1 MKMNHIPS
9 AITMLSVAAAFVAS
23 DARADAVTDWNL
35 KSGELITDAKLGT
48 PPAVRL
54 MAIVQTATLQ
64 AVEAAQQREASAEA
78 AVAAAHRVA
87 LTRLLPAHQPAID
100 AAYQA
105 ALNGVADGAA
115 KNKGISAGEAAGN
128 AVLAARADD
137 GTATPESYRP
147 TTTAGTYVPTAP
159 VAVPQWSQRKPW
171 LMTSAAQFRPAPPP
185 ALNSEQWARDF
196 NEVKAL
202 GGKAATRRS
211 PEQTEAARFW
221 EYSMPA
227 IYHGVVRSVALQPQ
241 RDLVRNARLFAA
253 VAQAMDDSLIGVI
266 EAKYHYQF
274 WRPATAIRNG
284 DIDGNDATAR
294 DATWAP
300 LIDAPMHP
308 EYPSGHSILAASV
321 AAVIEADVKGGTM
334 PALATSSPT
343 AKGATRRWQRT
354 DDFVREV
361 SDARVHGGIHF
372 RSATTAAEAMGRR
385 IGELAVQQVLQPA
398 P

>member
-1 MKMNHIPS
+1 MKPNRIPS
-9 AITMLSVAAAFVAS
+9 AVTLLSIAAAFAAP
-23 DARADAVTDWNL
+23 DAKADAVTDWNL
-35 KSGELITDAKLGT
+35 KSGELITEAKLGT
-48 PPAVRL
+48 PPAARV
-54 MAIVQTATLQ
+54 MAIVQTAAMQ
-64 AVEAAQQREASAEA
+64 AVETAQQRQASAEA
-78 AVAAAHRVA
+78 ALAAAHRVA
-87 LTRLLPAHQPAID
+87 LTRLLPSQQAAID

-105 ALNGVADGAA
+105 ALNGVADSAA
-115 KNKGISAGEAAGN
+115 RSRGISAGEAAAQ

-137 GTATPESYRP
+137 GLASPEAYRP
-147 TTTAGTYVPTAP
+147 HTTAGAYVPTAP

-171 LMTSAAQFRPAPPP
+171 LMSSAAQFRPAPPP

-196 NEVKAL
+196 NEVKTL
-202 GGKAATRRS
+202 GGKTGTRRS
-211 PEQTEAARFW
+211 AEQTEVARFW
-221 EYSMPA
+221 DYSLPA

-241 RDLVRNARLFAA
+241 RDLARNARLFAA
-253 VAQAMDDSLIGVI
+253 VAQAMDDALIGVF

-294 DATWAP
+294 EASWAP

-321 AAVIEADVKGGTM
+321 ATVIEADVKGGVM
-334 PALATSSPT
+334 PVLATSSPT

-354 DDFVREV
+354 DEFVREI

>member
-1 MKMNHIPS
+1 MTLNRIS
-9 AITMLSVAAAFVAS
+9 LAVAVLSVAAAFAAP
-23 DARADAVTDWNL
+23 DAKADAVTDWNI

-54 MAIVQTATLQ
+54 MAVVQTAALE
-64 AVEAAQQREASAEA
+64 AVEAARLRQGSAEA
-78 AVAAAHRVA
+78 ALAAAHRVT
-87 LTRLLPAHQPAID
+87 LSRLLPAQVPAID

-115 KNKGISAGEAAGN
+115 RTKGISAGEAAAN

-137 GTATPESYRP
+137 GVAVPEAYRP
-147 TTTAGTYVPTAP
+147 HTTAGAYVPTAP
-159 VAVPQWSQRKPW
+159 VAVPQWSLRKPW

-185 ALNSEQWARDF
+185 ALTSEQWTRDF
-196 NEVKAL
+196 NEAKAL
-202 GGKAATRRS
+202 GAKVGSRRS
-211 PEQTEAARFW
+211 AEQTEAARFW
-221 EYSMPA
+221 DYSLPS

-241 RDLVRNARLFAA
+241 RDLARNARLFAA
-253 VAQAMDDSLIGVI
+253 VAQAMDDALMGVFD
-266 EAKYHYQF
+266 AKYHYQF

-294 DATWAP
+294 DAAWAP
-300 LIDAPMHP
+300 LIDSPMHP

-321 AAVIEADVKGGTM
+321 AAVLEADVKGGAM
-334 PALATSSPT
+334 PVLSTSSPT
-343 AKGATRRWQRT
+343 AKGATRQWQRI

-385 IGELAVQQVLQPA
+385 IGELAVQQVLKPA

>member
-9 AITMLSVAAAFVAS
+9 AITMLSVATAFVAS

-87 LTRLLPAHQPAID
+87 LTRLLPAQQPAID

-253 VAQAMDDSLIGVI
+253 VAQAMDDALIGVI

-321 AAVIEADVKGGTM
+321 AAVIEADVKGGAM